1 MVLIVLQEALETLN
15 DENNELAMPKEQLVD
30 YKNLVGESLIVK
42 LLVYFIEKEGS
53 VFSRRWAGLLLVELL
68 EGSEVNRQRVWK
80 MPENSLYGVQP
91 LFQVLGAD
99 ND

>member
-1 MVLIVLQEALETLN
+1 MLQEALETLN
-15 DENNELAMPKEQLVD
+15 DENNRLAMSKEQLVD
-30 YKNLVGESLIVK
+30 YKNLVGESLVVK

-53 VFSRRWAGLLLVELL
+53 KFSRRWVGLLLVELL
-68 EGSEVNRQRVWK
+68 EGSEVNRQRAWK
-80 MPENSLYGVQP
+80 MPENTLYGVQL